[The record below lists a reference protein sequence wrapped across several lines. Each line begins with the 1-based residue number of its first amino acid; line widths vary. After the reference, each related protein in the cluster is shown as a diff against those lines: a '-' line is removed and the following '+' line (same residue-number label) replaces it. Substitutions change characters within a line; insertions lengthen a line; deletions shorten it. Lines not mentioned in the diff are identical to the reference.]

1 MSLVNEYLKKTQDEA
16 PSARQE
22 GAIPPVLTSAGP
34 EDGSKKKTVKL
45 TLLIVVA
52 GVAVVIVLQ
61 FGPYLR
67 QVFVPQAG
75 EEPGLQVAGVNS
87 RTIAKRPGLD
97 KSGGDEKSAKHK
109 TVPQAGETT
118 SSGHQPTASAG
129 LAPAKE
135 PPRAAATAKPV
146 VTAPGRVIPQTN
158 QKVSPTEIERA
169 AASAAGTRNSRIM
182 ETDLEQKS
190 YSTTAPSPTG
200 ARAPLPGREES
211 FTPDTFAPSVV
222 SVSSTSPGDL
232 KTPVKKSRK
241 RAVAPPAN
249 AAKYYEIALVAQK
262 NGNLD
267 LAEKYYQ
274 AGLRLAPS
282 HLKMLTNLSA
292 VYIRQRKYVQAG
304 QVLQKSHRLNPRNIK
319 VLVNLGIVEL
329 RRNRYAQAKPWFKEA
344 LKINPLDETALT
356 NLAYLAQRENNF
368 PEMERYY
375 KRILEI
381 SPANVEVRLAYAS
394 VLERSGRY
402 SEALS
407 NYANCLNLAGVK
419 SNSRLSGQIRGRI
432 KLLSPYGRD

>member
-22 GAIPPVLTSAGP
+22 GAVPPVLTSAGP
-34 EDGSKKKTVKL
+34 GGSKKKAVKL
-45 TLLIVVA
+45 TLLIVVT

-67 QVFVPQAG
+67 QVFVHQAG
-75 EEPGLQVAGVNS
+75 EEQGLQVAGVNS
-87 RTIAKRPGLD
+87 RTNAKRPGLD
-97 KSGGDEKSAKHK
+97 KSGRDAKSTKPKAAPQVGEK
-109 TVPQAGETT
+109 TL
-118 SSGHQPTASAG
+118 SGHQTTASAG

-135 PPRAAATAKPV
+135 PLQAAATVKPA
-146 VTAPGRVIPQTN
+146 VTAPERVTPQTN
-158 QKVSPTEIERA
+158 RKVSPTEIERA

-190 YSTTAPSPTG
+190 YSTSAPSTTG
-200 ARAPLPGREES
+200 ARVPLPGREGS
-211 FTPDTFAPSVV
+211 FTPDTFAPSAV

-232 KTPVKKSRK
+232 KPSGKKSRK
-241 RAVAPPAN
+241 RTTTSPAT

-262 NGNLD
+262 NGNLA
-267 LAEKYYQ
+267 LAERYYQ

-282 HLKMLTNLSA
+282 HSKMLTNLSA
-292 VYIRQRKYVQAG
+292 VYIRQRKYAQAG
-304 QVLQKSHRLNPRNIK
+304 QVLQRSRRLTPRNIK

-329 RRNRYAQAKPWFKEA
+329 RQNRYAQAKHWFEEA
-344 LKINPLDETALT
+344 LKINPLDETVLT

-381 SPANVEVRLAYAS
+381 SPANVDVRLAYAS

-419 SNSRLSGQIRGRI
+419 SNSRLSGRIRGRI
-432 KLLSPYGRD
+432 KLLSQYGRE

>member
-16 PSARQE
+16 PSAPKE

-34 EDGSKKKTVKL
+34 ENGSKKKTVKL

-75 EEPGLQVAGVNS
+75 EEQGLQVAGVNS
-87 RTIAKRPGLD
+87 RTIAERPGLD
-97 KSGGDEKSAKHK
+97 KSGRDAKSTKHK
-109 TVPQAGETT
+109 AVPQVGEKT
-118 SSGHQPTASAG
+118 SSANQTTAAAG

-135 PPRAAATAKPV
+135 PPRAAATAEP
-146 VTAPGRVIPQTN
+146 ASRRMIPQTDP
-158 QKVSPTEIERA
+158 KVSPTEIERA
-169 AASAAGTRNSRIM
+169 AVSAAAKRNSRIR
-182 ETDLEQKS
+182 ETDLEQTS
-190 YSTTAPSPTG
+190 YSA
-200 ARAPLPGREES
+200 AAPLPGREES

-232 KTPVKKSRK
+232 KPSGKKSRK
-241 RAVAPPAN
+241 RTTTSPAT

-262 NGNLD
+262 NGNLA

-282 HLKMLTNLSA
+282 HSKMLTNLSA
-292 VYIRQRKYVQAG
+292 VYIRQRRYAQAG
-304 QVLQKSHRLNPRNIK
+304 QVLQRSHRLNPRNIK

-329 RRNRYAQAKPWFKEA
+329 RQNRYAQAKPWFEEA
-344 LKINPLDETALT
+344 LKINPLDETVLT

-381 SPANVEVRLAYAS
+381 SPANVDVRLAYAS

-432 KLLSPYGRD
+432 KLLSQYGRD